1 MSEALILSGTVLAG
15 ALLGAFFYG
24 GLWWTILTPS
34 RWSGLLFCGSFLLR
48 MVCAVAGFYFVARG
62 DWRRLV
68 ACLVGFLLARIVITQ
83 FLRLPADSRF
93 MVIEVGRQ

>member
-1 MSEALILSGTVLAG
+1 
-15 ALLGAFFYG
+15 
-24 GLWWTILTPS
+24 
-34 RWSGLLFCGSFLLR
+34 
-48 MVCAVAGFYFVARG
+48 
-62 DWRRLV
+62 LV